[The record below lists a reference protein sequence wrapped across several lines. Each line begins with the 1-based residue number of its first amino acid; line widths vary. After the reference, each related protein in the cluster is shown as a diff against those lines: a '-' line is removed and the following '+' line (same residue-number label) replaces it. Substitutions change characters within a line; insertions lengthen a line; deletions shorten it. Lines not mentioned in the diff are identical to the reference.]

1 MPAEQTITELDA
13 GTLAELDQQRAWV
26 AERADGGSGVR
37 AAAAD
42 AAVRLQQVDTVIAAG
57 VDPGATWELE
67 ALGVVLGDALA
78 ERLGVPWVLVEDE
91 YGRDPAL
98 LAGPG
103 PVLVFPR
110 TMISK
115 RIGRGESVRAIE
127 LFLTVCRG
135 VAQHV

>member
-1 MPAEQTITELDA
+1 MAAEQTITELDA
-13 GTLAELDQQRAWV
+13 GTLAQLDQQRAWV
-26 AERADGGSGVR
+26 AERAETEAGIAGTG
-37 AAAAD
+37 AD
-42 AAVRLQQVDTVIAAG
+42 AAIRLQQVDAVLAAG
-57 VDPGATWELE
+57 VEASATWELQ

-78 ERLGVPWVLVEDE
+78 ERLGVEWVVVEDE

-103 PVLVFPR
+103 PVLVFPQ

-115 RIGRGESVRAIE
+115 RVERGESVRAIE

-135 VAQHV
+135 VAEHV